1 MRVILCN
8 YLVKKPRHVFEEGAK
23 TINFSRGWGGDGEDT
38 LIQVKT
44 KSNSILIS
52 SITIKKIKFFI
63 FLYVVSLLH
72 FNKY

>member
-23 TINFSRGWGGDGEDT
+23 TINFSRGWGGGDGEDT

-52 SITIKKIKFFI
+52 SITINKNKI
-63 FLYVVSLLH
+63 LH
-72 FNKY
+72 FLICSISVTF